1 MNNNGRVNIMGPNTG
16 DLFQL
21 YDKIPV
27 NDEFTDHK
35 DALVG
40 NWENTTLSKAFFS
53 GENIKII
60 QNAIKAG
67 VYDKSKGKYV
77 IGNQSEDVLKIIMR
91 STYLQYSSNKSINI
105 TEQII
110 GLNKLVIDYCVP
122 QLLSECIAYVKY
134 KKDVSSL
141 AVPMSRPKSTY
152 HSNTLHFEK
161 FF

>member
-1 MNNNGRVNIMGPNTG
+1 MSNGRIDIMGPNTG

-21 YDKIPV
+21 YDKVPI

-40 NWENTTLSKAFFS
+40 NWENTLLSKAFFS
-53 GENIKII
+53 KENIMII
-60 QNAIKAG
+60 QNGIKAG
-67 VYDKSKGKYV
+67 VYEESKGRYV

-91 STYLQYSSNKSINI
+91 STYLQYASNKSIKI
-105 TEQII
+105 TEQIV

-122 QLLSECIAYVKY
+122 QLVSECSAYMKY
-134 KKDVSSL
+134 KQDVSSL
-141 AVPMSRPKSTY
+141 AVPMARPKSTY